1 MDLVTRRTPQRD
13 LGDRLMNVTALL
25 MRAQSE
31 MQAIMPVVEVY
42 EKRIRGTGNLPPV
55 THTRGR

>member
-1 MDLVTRRTPQRD
+1 
-13 LGDRLMNVTALL
+13 MNVTALL